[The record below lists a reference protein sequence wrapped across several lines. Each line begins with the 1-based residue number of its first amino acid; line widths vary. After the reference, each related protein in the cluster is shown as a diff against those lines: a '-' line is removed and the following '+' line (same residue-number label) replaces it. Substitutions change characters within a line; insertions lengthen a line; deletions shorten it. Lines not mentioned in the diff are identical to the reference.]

1 MYVIKLTL
9 INPKTKEVLH
19 CYAGKSGFIR
29 TDKRYCE
36 PYRYKKNCVSRIKK
50 DTSDPWYYK
59 INDFMYIEND
69 TWVLIYEIEEY

>member
-1 MYVIKLTL
+1 MYVIKQTL
-9 INPKTKEVLH
+9 INPKTKEVLTY
-19 CYAGKSGFIR
+19 YAGKDGFTR

-36 PYRYKKNCVSRIKK
+36 PYRYKKNCVSRIEK